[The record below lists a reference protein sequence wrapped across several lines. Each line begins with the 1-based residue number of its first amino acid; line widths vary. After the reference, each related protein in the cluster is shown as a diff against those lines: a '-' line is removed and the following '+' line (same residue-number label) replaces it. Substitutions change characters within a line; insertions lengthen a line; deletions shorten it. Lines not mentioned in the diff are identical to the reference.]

1 MNVSLILIPSI
12 QSFSPQVL
20 SKSDVITV
28 LQQRTQFHKHDI
40 TKVVN
45 SFIDIIYEEVFQG
58 GKEIRMKEFGSFK
71 VHSRAAREAHN
82 PRTREVVKVPAK
94 KTLKFAPSS
103 VFKSDA

>member
-1 MNVSLILIPSI
+1 M
-12 QSFSPQVL
+12 L